1 MSVANFIPTLWS
13 ARLLAHLDKAHVY
26 AALVN
31 RDYEGEI
38 KNYGDT
44 VKVNQ
49 IGDVTIKNYTK
60 GQDIDDPEELA
71 GDQQELK
78 IDQAKYFNFS
88 IDDVDNAQTN
98 PKLMDEAMQRAA
110 YGMNDTTDGFLA
122 NLMAVGAINNGDN
135 LGTDEA
141 PLLPTAE
148 TAYDMLVDLGTD
160 LTEKNVPTMGRWV
173 VVPAWFHGLLLKD
186 KRFVGNGTDYN
197 KALIEGGEV
206 GVAAGF
212 KVNLSNNVPNTTG
225 TKYKIVAGTNAA
237 ASFAEQILKTEAYRP
252 EKRFSDAVKGLHVYG
267 AKVFQGKCLSVLTA
281 NRK

>member
-1 MSVANFIPTLWS
+1 MSVAKFIPTLWS

-38 KNYGDT
+38 RNFGDT

-49 IGDVTIKNYTK
+49 IGDVTIKNYVK
-60 GQDIDDPEELA
+60 GRDIDDPEELD

-135 LGTDEA
+135 LGSDEA
-141 PLLPTAE
+141 PLVPTAE